1 MSKFRE
7 ALGSDKFLVT
17 VKVEPPKGV
26 NLEPFIKALDAITGK
41 VDGVTVPDNRSAR
54 IQLGP
59 LAAALKVQEKGLD
72 PILSMCCRDRNRL
85 ALCADALGAYAM
97 GIENVLCVTG
107 DYFHF
112 GDAPEAKPVYDLDSV
127 QAIEMIHQM
136 EQGRD
141 IGGND
146 LDGTPSFCV
155 GCVGNPQAVPLE
167 PQLLKI
173 DKKLG
178 AGVAFIQT
186 LDIFDLEQA
195 RSFLEHLGEK
205 GVKILLGIG
214 FITDRE
220 VRKAREGKLP
230 GNPIPREIMDEMGS
244 LSGPEEVL
252 TQAKSRM
259 IEMITQVKGSGLCHG
274 VHLTL
279 NGYESLLS
287 EILQGA
293 GIQP

>member
-26 NLEPFIKALDAITGK
+26 NLEPFMNALDALTGK
-41 VDGVTVPDNRSAR
+41 VDGVTLPDNRSAR

-59 LAAALKVQEKGLD
+59 LAAALKAREKGLD

-85 ALCADALGAYAM
+85 ALCSDLLGAYAL

-146 LDGTPSFCV
+146 LDGNPSFCV

-178 AGVAFIQT
+178 AGVSFIQT
-186 LDIFDLEQA
+186 LDIFDLERS
-195 RSFLEHLGEK
+195 RSFLEHLGGK
-205 GVKILLGIG
+205 GVKILVGIG

-220 VRKAREGKLP
+220 VRKAKEGKLP
-230 GNPIPREIMDEMGS
+230 GNPIPREIIDEMGS
-244 LSGPEEVL
+244 LSGPEEIISG
-252 TQAKSRM
+252 AKSRM
-259 IEMITQVKGSGLCHG
+259 IEMIKQVKGSGLCHG

-279 NGYESLLS
+279 NGHESLLS
-287 EILQGA
+287 EILQEA
-293 GIQP
+293 GI

>member
-1 MSKFRE
+1 
-7 ALGSDKFLVT
+7 
-17 VKVEPPKGV
+17 
-26 NLEPFIKALDAITGK
+26 
-41 VDGVTVPDNRSAR
+41 
-54 IQLGP
+54 
-59 LAAALKVQEKGLD
+59 
-72 PILSMCCRDRNRL
+72 
-85 ALCADALGAYAM
+85 
-97 GIENVLCVTG
+97 
-107 DYFHF
+107 
-112 GDAPEAKPVYDLDSV
+112 
-127 QAIEMIHQM
+127 
-136 EQGRD
+136 
-141 IGGND
+141 
-146 LDGTPSFCV
+146 
-155 GCVGNPQAVPLE
+155 
-167 PQLLKI
+167 
-173 DKKLG
+173 
-178 AGVAFIQT
+178 

-244 LSGPEEVL
+244 LRGPEEVL
-252 TQAKSRM
+252 SQAKSRM